1 MIDVREITD
10 MQCEATSRWHQQDID
25 NAYAGFL
32 ETACKQHSY
41 NFLIWHEEDIA
52 RATDVPDSRIA
63 EVKRNIDRYNQA
75 RNDWIEK
82 LDDAIS
88 ALLDE
93 QGVKSGEGSP
103 LNTETPGSV
112 IDRLSILAIR
122 IYHLEEQA
130 NRDDATQEHIA
141 GVQQKLA
148 VCFVQL
154 EDLSLALRQLLQDIW
169 EGRKRH
175 RTYRQFKMYND
186 PSLNPYLYKA
196 KERLARS

>member
-1 MIDVREITD
+1 MINVREITD
-10 MQCEATSRWHQQDID
+10 MQSNTVTRWHEQDID
-25 NAYAGFL
+25 NPFTDFL
-32 ETACKQHSY
+32 GVACKQHSY

-52 RATDVPDSRIA
+52 RSTDVPDSKIA

-88 ALLDE
+88 E
-93 QGVKSGEGSP
+93 QLESEQIAPADDAP

-112 IDRLSILAIR
+112 MDRLSILAIR

-130 NRDDATQEHIA
+130 NRDDATEDHIA
-141 GVQQKLA
+141 KVQQKLA

-154 EDLSLALRQLLQDIW
+154 EDLSLALQQLLEDIW
-169 EGRKRH
+169 GGRKRH

-186 PSLNPYLYKA
+186 PTLNPYLYKA
-196 KERLARS
+196 KGRLARS